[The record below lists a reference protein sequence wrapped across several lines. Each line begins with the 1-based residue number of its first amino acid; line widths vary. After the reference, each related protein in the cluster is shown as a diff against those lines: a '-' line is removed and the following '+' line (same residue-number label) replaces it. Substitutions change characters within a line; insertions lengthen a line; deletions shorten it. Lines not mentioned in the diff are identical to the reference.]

1 MQNKRVHA
9 LAKELN
15 ITSKELLEKL
25 PSLNIEVKNHM
36 STLTADE
43 EKKVVDS
50 YRKKTPKKEENSSK
64 HEEKIHDNSKKKEVN
79 GIDKKNIDNKNEK
92 NMNKS
97 SETKT
102 PRDKN
107 ESKKNYKREHSE
119 NRSDNNKK
127 PYDNKKDFKN
137 RDRNENKNERN
148 DSKRDKNVK
157 GEKPFDRNSRND
169 QKKDFSKDRDSS
181 KGFRNKNQNQNFKKD
196 SRDRNNFGKDSND
209 DLDKNKKKR
218 SRSFNKMSET
228 LTEKETNKQEYSKK
242 KSKNKNNKKNK
253 KDLMELREEYSK
265 KDFTKKAPKKKVKK
279 VVKKEEQEEGK
290 TAKIKAP
297 LAVKDFAE
305 AIDVGVS
312 QVITKLIGL
321 GVMASQNE
329 PIDQDICELL
339 AEEFGVEIEF
349 ALPEEE
355 KSVEEEFGLDFE
367 DKEQNLKPRP
377 PVVTV
382 MGHVDH
388 GKTSI
393 LDSIKKSH
401 VTSTEA
407 GGITQHIGAYT
418 VNLNGK
424 KITFLDTPG
433 HEAFTSMRL
442 RGAQIT
448 DVAILVVAAD
458 DGVMPQTIE
467 AISHARSAGVPIIVA
482 INKIDKEAA
491 NVDRVKQELS
501 EQGLMPEDWGGETIM
516 VPVSAHTK
524 EGIDDLLE
532 MILLVAE
539 MGELRANPQ
548 RRAVGT
554 VIEAKLDKGKG
565 PMATVL
571 VQKGTLR
578 SQDFVVS
585 GIASGRIRAMSDD
598 KGKEIKKAG
607 PSMPAV
613 ILGLSEVPNAG
624 DMIYAV
630 ADDKTAK
637 TIAEKNREMVRENRL
652 NATNKVSLSNLFDKI
667 KEGEKKQLD
676 LIIKGDVKGSVE
688 ALAQSLLKITNEE
701 VTISIVHSAVGGI
714 SESDISLASASGAIV
729 IGFNVRPNINA
740 IELAKELEV
749 DVRTYRVIYD
759 AIDDIEKAAI
769 GMLDPEFEEE
779 VQGRCEVRQT
789 FKLPNNSIVAGVF
802 VVSGKIPRKSMIR
815 VLRDDTVIHEGEI
828 ASLKRFKDDVKELN
842 NGYEG
847 GIMIEN
853 YNDLKEGDFLE
864 SYIMK
869 EIKRQ

>member
-15 ITSKELLEKL
+15 VTSKELIERIN
-25 PSLNIEVKNHM
+25 SLNIEVKNHM
-36 STLTADE
+36 STLNAE
-43 EKKVVDS
+43 EERKVVNS
-50 YRKKTPKKEENSSK
+50 YKKTTTPNKSANKKSIKS
-64 HEEKIHDNSKKKEVN
+64 
-79 GIDKKNIDNKNEK
+79 NKN
-92 NMNKS
+92 
-97 SETKT
+97 
-102 PRDKN
+102 
-107 ESKKNYKREHSE
+107 
-119 NRSDNNKK
+119 NNKK
-127 PYDNKKDFKN
+127 EGSTIENKDRKESQSKPAKEGNKRFENKKPDFQNSDGK
-137 RDRNENKNERN
+137 
-148 DSKRDKNVK
+148 KRFKK
-157 GEKPFDRNSRND
+157 KPFER
-169 QKKDFSKDRDSS
+169 KDSEGQRDNNRYQGKNKD
-181 KGFRNKNQNQNFKKD
+181 KNQNFRKPKD
-196 SRDRNNFGKDSND
+196 SDRENFGKDQVED
-209 DLDKNKKKR
+209 RQHNKKKR
-218 SRSFNKMSET
+218 SRSFNKMNEVI
-228 LTEKETNKQEYSKK
+228 TEKEVNQQEYKKK
-242 KSKNKNNKKNK
+242 KSKNNHNKKSK
-253 KDLMELREEYSK
+253 QDILELREQYAK
-265 KDFTKKAPKKKVKK
+265 RDLTKKAPKKRVKK
-279 VVKKEEQEEGK
+279 TIKKEEVEENK
-290 TAKIKAP
+290 VAKISPP

-305 AIDVGVS
+305 AIDVPVS

-329 PIDQDICELL
+329 PIDKDVCEIL
-339 AEEFGVEIEF
+339 ADELSVEIEF
-349 ALPEEE
+349 ASPEE
-355 KSVEEEFGLDFE
+355 KVSIEEEFGLDFE
-367 DKEQNLKPRP
+367 DKEQNLKSRP

-467 AISHARSAGVPIIVA
+467 AISHARSAEVPIIVA

-501 EQGLMPEDWGGETIM
+501 EQGLMPEDWGGDTIM

-524 EGIDDLLE
+524 QGIDDLLE

-539 MGELRANPQ
+539 MRELRANPQ
-548 RRAVGT
+548 RHAIGT

-571 VQKGTLR
+571 VQNGTLR
-578 SQDFVVS
+578 SSDFVVS
-585 GIASGRIRAMSDD
+585 GVASGRIRAMTDD
-598 KGKEIKKAG
+598 KGKNIKKAG

-624 DMIYAV
+624 DSIYAV
-630 ADDKTAK
+630 EDEKTAK
-637 TIAEKNREMVRENRL
+637 TIADKNREIVRENRL
-652 NATNKVSLSNLFDKI
+652 NATNKVSLSNLFEKM

-688 ALAQSLLKITNEE
+688 ALAQSLMKIENEE
-701 VTISIVHSAVGGI
+701 VNISIIHSAVGGI
-714 SESDISLASASGAIV
+714 SESDVSLASASNAIV

-740 IELAKELEV
+740 IDLAKELEV
-749 DVRTYRVIYD
+749 DIRTYRVIYD

-789 FKLPNNSIVAGVF
+789 FKLPNNSIVAGVL
-802 VVSGKIPRKSMIR
+802 VVSGKIPRRSQVRI
-815 VLRDDTVIHEGEI
+815 LRNDTVIHEGEI
-828 ASLKRFKDDVKELN
+828 ASLKRFKDDVRELN

-847 GIMIEN
+847 GITIEN
-853 YNDLKEGDFLE
+853 FNDIKEGDFIE
-864 SYIMK
+864 SFIMK
-869 EIKRQ
+869 EIKRV